1 MALLLLCDVKGA
13 PYWLLCDVKGAS
25 PATSPEIQIF
35 RRRAERARGG
45 R

>member
-1 MALLLLCDVKGA
+1 MLLLCDVKGA

-35 RRRAERARGG
+35 RR
-45 R
+45 